1 METKQTQDAPLFR
14 LKFKDIAKGVITA
27 VISGALTAVYGTYQ
41 TGGTIDTNVLTS
53 AGMVGLFS
61 GVGYLLKN
69 LFTNS
74 DDEFLKKEIHDSD
87 VK

>member
-1 METKQTQDAPLFR
+1 MEAKQTQDAPLFR

-61 GVGYLLKN
+61 GG
-69 LFTNS
+69 
-74 DDEFLKKEIHDSD
+74 
-87 VK
+87 

>member
-1 METKQTQDAPLFR
+1 MEDQTQDAPLFR
-14 LKFKDIAKGVITA
+14 LKFKDVAKGIITA
-27 VISGALTAVYGTYQ
+27 VISGSLTAIYGAYQ
-41 TGGTIDTNVLTS
+41 TGSAINSEVLTS

-74 DDEFLKKEIHDSD
+74 DDKFLQKEA
-87 VK
+87 K